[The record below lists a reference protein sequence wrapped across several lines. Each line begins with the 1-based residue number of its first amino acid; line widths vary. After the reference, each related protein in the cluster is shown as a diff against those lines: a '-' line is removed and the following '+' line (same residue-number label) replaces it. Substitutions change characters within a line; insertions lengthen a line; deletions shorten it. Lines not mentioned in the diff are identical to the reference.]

1 MFCTPPNF
9 HCGQSQQSRRW
20 TSCRSQIKGSWK
32 FYVCLRTDAGSH
44 SVQSVVNHRD
54 VVMWGKHG
62 SWWSS
67 GPTRR
72 SCPWCWSCSI
82 SWLKRHYQAVLM
94 PRGTFGF
101 WRFDRRCLFKIM
113 RWLSCGCSPASIV
126 LSAQSDPYECYMS
139 ENLIFPY
146 INCTQVSELQVNVHY
161 TYIYMYVMSTRGRP
175 IMIWTI
181 IRSNS
186 QHFRDY
192 WNLYFFS
199 GCW

>member
-1 MFCTPPNF
+1 MLQLAAADHQGGAAVRWMFCTPPNF

-113 RWLSCGCSPASIV
+113 RWLSCGCSPARICIKCSK
-126 LSAQSDPYECYMS
+126 
-139 ENLIFPY
+139 
-146 INCTQVSELQVNVHY
+146 
-161 TYIYMYVMSTRGRP
+161 RP
-175 IMIWTI
+175 IWMLHELKSYISI
-181 IRSNS
+181 
-186 QHFRDY
+186 Y
-192 WNLYFFS
+192 
-199 GCW
+199 